1 MNWNSLD
8 SVAAIERL
16 KQDSHQQPIIIFKHS
31 TRCSISSLA
40 LNRLEQAWDE
50 QEMQGIDPF
59 FLDLIR
65 YRDVSQQVAEA
76 FGVRHQSP
84 QLLLIRN
91 GECVYTTSHV
101 GISYKTLK
109 GQLAAA

>member
-8 SVAAIERL
+8 SVAALEQL
-16 KQDSHQQPIIIFKHS
+16 KQDSHQRPIIIFKHS

-40 LNRLEQAWDE
+40 LSRLEQAWDE
-50 QEMQGIDPF
+50 QEMEGIAPF

-65 YRDVSQQVAEA
+65 YRDVSQQVAKT
-76 FGVRHQSP
+76 FGVTHQSP

-101 GISYKTLK
+101 GISYQTLR
-109 GQLAAA
+109 GRLTTA